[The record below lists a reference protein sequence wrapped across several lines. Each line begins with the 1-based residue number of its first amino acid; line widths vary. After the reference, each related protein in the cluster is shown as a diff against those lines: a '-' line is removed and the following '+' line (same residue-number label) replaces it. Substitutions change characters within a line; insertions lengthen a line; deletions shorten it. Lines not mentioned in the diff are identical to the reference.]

1 MILNSQRKWRK
12 ILISTVCLDETIW
25 TLVQRES
32 KAKEVL
38 ERLGFSKITDDGMLS
53 TAGRIMTLRKASKLR
68 KISLEQIIDRFKE
81 EGYEVI

>member
-1 MILNSQRKWRK
+1 MIF
-12 ILISTVCLDETIW
+12 ISIVSLDETIW

-38 ERLGFSKITDDGMLS
+38 ERLGFSKITNEGMLS
-53 TAGRIMTLRKASKLR
+53 TAGKFMTLRKASKLR
-68 KISLEQIIDRFKE
+68 KINLEQIIDKFKE